1 MPGHVPVYPSCGTL
15 PGVKQTL
22 SCRQLGWT
30 PPGLVCWAPLG
41 PSIVS
46 DVCPEPT
53 FQPDLSPGQG
63 PPGQGWRQ
71 RVGCH
76 WIPLGSGP
84 AGPALGDSVPC
95 ISSRGAPNAEQRDTQ
110 TSVLDRPPT
119 STWRTVHTDFRVT
132 RGGGAPTERQ
142 ADKRYWLANGPTLT
156 QGICLSKRHR
166 KQRRSGGNEPILN

>member
-30 PPGLVCWAPLG
+30 SPGLVCWAPLG

-63 PPGQGWRQ
+63 PPGQGSRQ

-76 WIPLGSGP
+76 WIPPGSGP

-95 ISSRGAPNAEQRDTQ
+95 ISSRDAPNAEQRDTQ

-132 RGGGAPTERQ
+132 RGGGSHRTTGRQTLPAGKRADVNSGHLLVKTAPKAKTKWGEQ
-142 ADKRYWLANGPTLT
+142 ADP
-156 QGICLSKRHR
+156 
-166 KQRRSGGNEPILN
+166 

>member
-1 MPGHVPVYPSCGTL
+1 MYPSCGTL

-30 PPGLVCWAPLG
+30 SPGLVCWAPLG

-95 ISSRGAPNAEQRDTQ
+95 ISSRDAPNAEQRDTQ
-110 TSVLDRPPT
+110 TSVLDRPPM

-132 RGGGAPTERQ
+132 RGGGGSHRTTGRQTLPAGKRADVNSGHLLVKTAPKAKTKWGER
-142 ADKRYWLANGPTLT
+142 ADP
-156 QGICLSKRHR
+156 
-166 KQRRSGGNEPILN
+166 